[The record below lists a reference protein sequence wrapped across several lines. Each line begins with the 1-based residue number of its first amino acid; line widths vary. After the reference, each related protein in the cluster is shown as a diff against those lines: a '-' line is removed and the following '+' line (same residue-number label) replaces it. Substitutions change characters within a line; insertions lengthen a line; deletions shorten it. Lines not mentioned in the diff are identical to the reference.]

1 MSCITSS
8 LFTMRDELVKQRDEL
23 INSHGSEMKKYME
36 VDKILQGHL
45 KTVSEINGDPV
56 DATDEDEAGVSAN
69 RYSHL

>member
-1 MSCITSS
+1 
-8 LFTMRDELVKQRDEL
+8 
-23 INSHGSEMKKYME
+23 MKKYME